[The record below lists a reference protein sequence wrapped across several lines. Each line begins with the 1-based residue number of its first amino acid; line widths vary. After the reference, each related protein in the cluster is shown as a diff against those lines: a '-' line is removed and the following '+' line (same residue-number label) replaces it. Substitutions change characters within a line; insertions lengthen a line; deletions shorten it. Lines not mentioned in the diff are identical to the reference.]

1 MIEWNLRTKYT
12 NLLSVLK
19 NQSNALSN
27 FKPSDPAIFKSDTD
41 NLYYSIVLNR
51 RYTFVCREN
60 KYIFQKVLNKIQ
72 LKKKQF

>member
-1 MIEWNLRTKYT
+1 MIKWNLRTKYT

-41 NLYYSIVLNR
+41 NLYTIALFLTEGILLSVEKTNIY
-51 RYTFVCREN
+51 F
-60 KYIFQKVLNKIQ
+60 
-72 LKKKQF
+72 KKF